1 MACKKAMENDKYF
14 KAVFSFFR
22 RNRLLAISD
31 KMKSFS
37 PTEIRLIN
45 EVLMA
50 KEEGRRLIS
59 TRLADI
65 LGITRSAVSQVVN
78 RLEANGVVKRVADDV
93 DRKIAYIEVTE
104 ATEHAY
110 EKDLNAC
117 KTFIGNVVEK
127 FGKDNF
133 ETMCVLFDS
142 FMDTL
147 EAERK
152 ALKPSRP
159 SKRSK

>member
-1 MACKKAMENDKYF
+1 MPNQKTNENEKYL
-14 KAVFSFFR
+14 KAVFSFLR
-22 RNRLLAISD
+22 RNERMVLSD
-31 KMKSFS
+31 KMTHFNS
-37 PTEIRLIN
+37 TEIRLIG
-45 EVLMA
+45 EILTA
-50 KEEGRRLIS
+50 KAEGYRLIS
-59 TRLADI
+59 TQLADL
-65 LGITRSAVSQVVN
+65 LGITRSAVSQIVN
-78 RLEANGVVKRVADDV
+78 RLEAKGIVKRVADDV